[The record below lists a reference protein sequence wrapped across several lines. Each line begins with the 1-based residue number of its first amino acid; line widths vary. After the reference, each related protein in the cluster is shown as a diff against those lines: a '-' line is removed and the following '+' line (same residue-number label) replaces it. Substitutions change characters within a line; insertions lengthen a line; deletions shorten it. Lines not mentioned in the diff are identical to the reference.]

1 MTDKTELPVKDLFGL
16 EYWPALPAFLISTA
30 DEAGKPHVAPYSLVF
45 FPSYTNVA
53 EDDDTP
59 KIISLVI
66 GDYDTYAG
74 AKESRTYRNI
84 TSTGEF
90 VVNVPTAKIVECVN
104 TTVFPAEDK
113 FATSGLSPEPSAKI
127 AAPAVA
133 ECPANYE
140 CELLRVEEHR
150 WLGEVLYGRIVAVRV
165 DSSLR
170 DLPAK
175 DRMAPLAPVYHYAY
189 DHYNGTYY
197 GLGDILLE
205 EIDE

>member
-1 MTDKTELPVKDLFGL
+1 MTDKTQLSVKDLFGL

-30 DEAGKPHVAPYSLVF
+30 DEVGKPHVAPYSLVF

-113 FATSGLSPEPSAKI
+113 FAASGLSPEPSAKI

-150 WLGEVLYGRIVAVRV
+150 WLGEILYGRIVAVRV

>member
-1 MTDKTELPVKDLFGL
+1 MFGL

-59 KIISLVI
+59 RIISLVI

-74 AKESRTYRNI
+74 AKDSRTYRNI
-84 TSTGEF
+84 TTTGEF

-113 FATSGLSPEPSAKI
+113 FAASGLTPEPSAKI

-133 ECPANYE
+133 ECPVNYE
-140 CELLRVEEHR
+140 CELLRVEDHR
-150 WLGEVLYGRIVAVRV
+150 WLGEIIYGKVVAARV
-165 DSSLR
+165 DSNLR
-170 DLPAK
+170 DAPAK
-175 DRMAPLAPVYHYAY
+175 DRMSPLAPVFHYAY

>member
-1 MTDKTELPVKDLFGL
+1 MTDKTELSTKDLFGL

-30 DEAGKPHVAPYSLVF
+30 DKAGKPHVAPYSLVF

-53 EDDDTP
+53 EDEDTP
-59 KIISLVI
+59 KVISLVI
-66 GDYDTYAG
+66 GDYDTFAG
-74 AKESRTYRNI
+74 ARESRTYRNI
-84 TSTGEF
+84 TTTGEF
-90 VVNVPTAKIVECVN
+90 VVNVPTAKIVASVN
-104 TTVFPAEDK
+104 TTVFPADDK
-113 FATSGLSPEPSAKI
+113 FAASGLTPEPSVKI

-150 WLGEVLYGRIVAVRV
+150 WLGEVIHGKIVAVRV
-165 DSSLR
+165 DTALHNT
-170 DLPAK
+170 PAK
-175 DRMAPLAPVYHYAY
+175 DRMAPLAPVLHYAY

-197 GLGDILLE
+197 GLGDVLLE

>member
-1 MTDKTELPVKDLFGL
+1 MTDKTELSTKDLFGL

-30 DEAGKPHVAPYSLVF
+30 DKAGKPHVAPYSLVF

-53 EDDDTP
+53 EDEDTP
-59 KIISLVI
+59 KVITLVI
-66 GDYDTYAG
+66 GDYDTFAG

-84 TSTGEF
+84 TTTGEF
-90 VVNVPTAKIVECVN
+90 VVNVPTAKIVEGVN
-104 TTVFPAEDK
+104 TTVFPADDK
-113 FATSGLSPEPSAKI
+113 FAASGLTPEPSTKV

-150 WLGEVLYGRIVAVRV
+150 WLGEVIHGKVVALRV
-165 DSSLR
+165 DTALHNT
-170 DLPAK
+170 PAK
-175 DRMAPLAPVYHYAY
+175 DRMAPLAPVLHYAY

-197 GLGDILLE
+197 GLGDTLLE

>member
-1 MTDKTELPVKDLFGL
+1 MTDKTELPVKNLFGL
-16 EYWPALPAFLISTA
+16 EYWPALPAFLISSA
-30 DEAGKPHVAPYSLVF
+30 DDAGKPHLAPYSLVF

-59 KIISLVI
+59 KVISLVI

-84 TSTGEF
+84 TTTGEF
-90 VVNVPTAKIVECVN
+90 VVNVPTAKIVEQLN

-113 FATSGLSPEPSAKI
+113 FAASGLTPEPSAKI

-133 ECPANYE
+133 ECLVNYE
-140 CELLRVEEHR
+140 CELLRVEDHR
-150 WLGEVLYGRIVAVRV
+150 WLGEVLYGKVVGVRV
-165 DSSLR
+165 DAGLHSA
-170 DLPAK
+170 PAK
-175 DRMAPLAPVYHYAY
+175 DRMAPLAPVFHYAY

-197 GLGDILLE
+197 GLGKVLLE

>member
-1 MTDKTELPVKDLFGL
+1 MADKTELSTKDLFGL

-59 KIISLVI
+59 KIISLVV

-84 TSTGEF
+84 TTTGEF
-90 VVNVPTAKIVECVN
+90 VVNVPTAKIVDCVN

-113 FATSGLSPEPSAKI
+113 FAASGLTPEPSARI
-127 AAPAVA
+127 AAPGVA

-150 WLGEVLYGRIVAVRV
+150 WLGEVIYGKVVGVRV
-165 DSSLR
+165 DASLR
-170 DLPAK
+170 DTPAK
-175 DRMAPLAPVYHYAY
+175 DRMAPLAPVLHYAY

-197 GLGDILLE
+197 GLGDVLLE

>member
-1 MTDKTELPVKDLFGL
+1 MTDKTQLSVKDLFGL

-104 TTVFPAEDK
+104 TTVFPADDK
-113 FATSGLSPEPSAKI
+113 FAASGLTPEPSAKI

-150 WLGEVLYGRIVAVRV
+150 WLGEILYGRIVAVRV

>member
-1 MTDKTELPVKDLFGL
+1 MTDKTELSTKDLFGL

-30 DEAGKPHVAPYSLVF
+30 DKAGNPHVAPYSLVF

-53 EDDDTP
+53 EDEDTP

-66 GDYDTYAG
+66 GDYDTFAG

-84 TSTGEF
+84 TTTGEF
-90 VVNVPTAKIVECVN
+90 VVNVPTAKIVEAVN
-104 TTVFPAEDK
+104 ATVFPADDK
-113 FATSGLSPEPSAKI
+113 FAASGLTPEPSAKV

-140 CELLRVEEHR
+140 CELVRVEEHR
-150 WLGEVLYGRIVAVRV
+150 WLGEVIHGKVVAVRV
-165 DSSLR
+165 DTSLHKT
-170 DLPAK
+170 PAK
-175 DRMAPLAPVYHYAY
+175 DRMAPMAPVLHYAY

-197 GLGDILLE
+197 GLGDVLLE

>member
-113 FATSGLSPEPSAKI
+113 FAASGLSPEPSAKI
-127 AAPAVA
+127 TAPAVA

-150 WLGEVLYGRIVAVRV
+150 WLGEILYGRIVAVRV

>member
-1 MTDKTELPVKDLFGL
+1 MTDKTELSTKDLFGL

-30 DEAGKPHVAPYSLVF
+30 DKAGKPHVAPYSLVF

-53 EDDDTP
+53 EDEDTP
-59 KIISLVI
+59 KVITLVI
-66 GDYDTYAG
+66 GDYDTFAG

-84 TSTGEF
+84 TTTGEL
-90 VVNVPTAKIVECVN
+90 VVNVPTAKIVEGVN
-104 TTVFPAEDK
+104 TTVFPADDK
-113 FATSGLSPEPSAKI
+113 FAASGLTPEPSTKV

-150 WLGEVLYGRIVAVRV
+150 WLGEVIHGKVVALRV
-165 DSSLR
+165 DTALHNT
-170 DLPAK
+170 PAK
-175 DRMAPLAPVYHYAY
+175 DRMAPLAPVLHYAY

-197 GLGDILLE
+197 GLGDTLLE